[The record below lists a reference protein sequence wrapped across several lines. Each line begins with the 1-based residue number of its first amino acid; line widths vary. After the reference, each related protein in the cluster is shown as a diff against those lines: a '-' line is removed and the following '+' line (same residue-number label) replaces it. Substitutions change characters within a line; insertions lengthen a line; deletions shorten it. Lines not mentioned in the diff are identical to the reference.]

1 MHIIAPHNRETGW
14 ITVVI
19 ENRWVQAK
27 VYDEPSDYGINNGRV
42 SKLAVGKT
50 SSRNPNQNFFE
61 QMCYNYDRG
70 LDFDRAPK
78 GLIDKIVA
86 QLENLPK
93 LFPENEVTQPDT
105 TIQQQAVEE
114 KLNIK
119 KNSRFNL

>member
-1 MHIIAPHNRETGW
+1 MHILQPHNVETGW
-14 ITVVI
+14 ITAVI

-42 SKLAVGKT
+42 SKLVVGKT
-50 SSRNPNQNFFE
+50 STRDPQRNFFE

-86 QLENLPK
+86 QLETLPR
-93 LFPENEVTQPDT
+93 LFPEVQEELPKEKLEQQP
-105 TIQQQAVEE
+105 VEQ
-114 KLNIK
+114 KLNITK
-119 KNSRFNL
+119 KGRFNL

>member
-1 MHIIAPHNRETGW
+1 MHIIEPHNRETGW
-14 ITVVI
+14 ITAVI

-42 SKLAVGKT
+42 SKLVVGKT
-50 SSRNPNQNFFE
+50 SSRNPNVNFFK

-70 LDFDRAPK
+70 LDFDKAPK

-86 QLENLPK
+86 QLENLPQ
-93 LFPENEVTQPDT
+93 LFTEKQVEQPESE
-105 TIQQQAVEE
+105 IEQQTVDN